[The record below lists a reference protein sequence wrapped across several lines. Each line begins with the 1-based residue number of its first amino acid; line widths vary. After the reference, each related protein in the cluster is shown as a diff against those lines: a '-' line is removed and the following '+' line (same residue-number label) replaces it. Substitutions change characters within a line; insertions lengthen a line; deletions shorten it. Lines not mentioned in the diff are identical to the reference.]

1 MKKIA
6 VRLSAVTLLAIILA
20 GSMAAALTL
29 LAGGVAVAGI
39 SVGRKKPPT
48 GNALYNGL
56 QTGNDTEIAV
66 AIEEARQEG
75 WEVTIV
81 QREG

>member
-1 MKKIA
+1 MKKLA

-39 SVGRKKPPT
+39 SVGRKKPTT

-56 QTGNDTEIAV
+56 QSGNDTEIAV

-75 WEVTIV
+75 WEVTVV

>member
-6 VRLSAVTLLAIILA
+6 VRFSAVTLLAVILA

-39 SVGRKKPPT
+39 SVGRKKPT
-48 GNALYNGL
+48 TANALYNGL